1 MKQAK
6 KVSLKRS
13 KKAALVLMVPAA
25 TLLLA
30 GCGEE
35 SQQAMVFSD
44 PSECSAAGLNDTA
57 QCNADYAAAQALHPQ
72 VAPKYLNKQECEV
85 DFGAGNCETAPQQ
98 TTSGGSVFM
107 PMMMGYLAGQMMNRG
122 GANLQQSRNE
132 NENTTVGGS
141 GGGFSAAGRNVATQ
155 PLYKSRDDRATF
167 RTATNTPVAKTIGPI
182 SLKPSQVQ
190 PQVGQ
195 VVRRGGFGAQAASR
209 NSFGG

>member
-1 MKQAK
+1 MM
-6 KVSLKRS
+6 KRS
-13 KKAALVLMVPAA
+13 KKAALVLMVPVA

-35 SQQAMVFSD
+35 REQAMVFTD
-44 PSECSAAGLNDTA
+44 PSECSAAALNSAA
-57 QCNADYAAAQALHPQ
+57 QCDADYAAAQALHPQ
-72 VAPKYLNKQECEV
+72 VAPKYLNKEECEV
-85 DFGAGNCETAPQQ
+85 DFGAGQCETAPQQ

-122 GANLQQSRNE
+122 GANLQQPAAAGA
-132 NENTTVGGS
+132 GGS
-141 GGGFSAAGRNVATQ
+141 NVATQ

-167 RTATNTPVAKTIGPI
+167 RTATNTPVAGGIGPI
-182 SLKPSQVQ
+182 SLKPSQVK

-195 VVRRGGFGAQAASR
+195 VVRRGGFGQQAATR